1 MTQHVGVA
9 HGQIVAGAVAEGH
22 GVLVGWN
29 GRRERTNETLL
40 DVMTVADVPRE
51 WGPRVKRPAVQ
62 LARACREVAGNTY
75 DVETVPSTDETTW
88 DARYLLVRRPTG
100 DGVRAGDAYGR
111 VVLAVELREPDEGAP
126 LLGFEPG
133 FDPDGPALVTAIT
146 TAFWARVGADVY
158 TAADVTKWL
167 SDVLHRRLG
176 AIRYGGNWY
185 VPAGTKTVAIALCD
199 ALRESGWGSAWMH
212 PPLPVATSAE
222 LSLGLALGLQ
232 GEVADVMAD
241 LDYARRTAREAG
253 KPDVSPKVAEGFV
266 AKFNAVAE
274 RMRANRHLL
283 GEERLDESL
292 MVVADALASLDVAL
306 GALDGR

>member
-29 GRRERTNETLL
+29 GRRERTLEQLL
-40 DVMTVADVPRE
+40 DVATVAGVPRE
-51 WGPRVKRPAVQ
+51 WLPRVKQPAVQ
-62 LARACREVAGNTY
+62 LARACRGVAGNTY
-75 DVETVPSTDETTW
+75 DVEVVPATDDVTW

-100 DGVRAGDAYGR
+100 AESRAGDAYGH
-111 VVLAVELREPDEGAP
+111 VVLAVELRVPDDGAP
-126 LLGFEPG
+126 TLAFEAS
-133 FDPDGPALVTAIT
+133 PDAVDGDTLVTAIR
-146 TAFWARVGADVY
+146 TAFWERVGADVY

-185 VPAGTKTVAIALCD
+185 VPAGTKSVAGELCD
-199 ALRESGWGSAWMH
+199 ALRTQGWGSAWMH

-253 KPDVSPKVAEGFV
+253 KPDVSAKVAEGFV
-266 AKFNAVAE
+266 AKFHAVAE

-306 GALDGR
+306 GA